1 MVSICFRQSY
11 HHCSIIT
18 SSVLSPEWPYV
29 TSSVIPKNP
38 FFPAFTIWHVTQIW
52 VSDSGPA
59 KCPKHL
65 MTHANSFWWGWQSSK
80 PSGIISALTRHFS
93 RLLGVKVK
101 MFRTLLG
108 HVLESLSQRKTLKTV
123 KVIEGLLDVPFSL
136 SCYRWQSFLENES
149 GSRYTTGTL
158 ALLSSMKPDSSD
170 SLWSPPTDLIYW
182 TRYIMCSINQELREV
197 LKFHNYTACSY
208 SITYKYC
215 PGSKS
220 K

>member
-1 MVSICFRQSY
+1 MALCHIFCN
-11 HHCSIIT
+11 
-18 SSVLSPEWPYV
+18 
-29 TSSVIPKNP
+29 PKEP
-38 FFPAFTIWHVTQIW
+38 FFSSFYNVARHSNMSLWSWSCKMPQTSNDTCKFLLMGMIKFKT
-52 VSDSGPA
+52 VS
-59 KCPKHL
+59 
-65 MTHANSFWWGWQSSK
+65 

-101 MFRTLLG
+101 MSRTLLG

-136 SCYRWQSFLENES
+136 SCYRWQSFLEYES

-170 SLWSPPTDLIYW
+170 SLWSPPTDFIYW
-182 TRYIMCSINQELREV
+182 TRYIMCSIHQELREV